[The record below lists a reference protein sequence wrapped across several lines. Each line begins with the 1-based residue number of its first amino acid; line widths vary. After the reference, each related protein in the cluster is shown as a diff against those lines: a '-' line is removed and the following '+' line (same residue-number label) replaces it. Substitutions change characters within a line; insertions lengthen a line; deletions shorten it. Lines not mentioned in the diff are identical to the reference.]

1 MTQLPPLQL
10 WLVQLFWVL
19 LLRQCLEPLLE
30 RPQAMWQRVL
40 EPPPQTQPPVLLRAK
55 TLTKLLKAVSL
66 QVLPLEP
73 LLLAWTIFLALGHLL
88 LTAVPL
94 LLHLLAPTLVLLRFM
109 TLETRLVLQVLATLA
124 SSTLWQ
130 IPMLRLVLHR
140 PLLLREQ
147 NFLL

>member
-30 RPQAMWQRVL
+30 RLQAMWQRVL